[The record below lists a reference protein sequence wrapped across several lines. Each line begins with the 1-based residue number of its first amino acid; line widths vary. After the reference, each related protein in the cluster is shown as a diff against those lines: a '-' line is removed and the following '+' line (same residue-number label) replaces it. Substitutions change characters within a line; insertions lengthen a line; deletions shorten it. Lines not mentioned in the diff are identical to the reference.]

1 MAAGMCSTGF
11 FIRIGMIGSNNCI
24 QLTHNG
30 NAKLRVS
37 AFSVSD
43 ETVTLNGGNGWT
55 AEFEELPVYDETG
68 AEIAYTVMEVEVE
81 SYVAEIT
88 GNAEVG
94 FVITNLYTE
103 EILED
108 PVPLA
113 PQGPQAP
120 QTGDNTWILMLTT
133 ILSAGAVVTVVAI
146 PKKKEE
152 EEA

>member
-1 MAAGMCSTGF
+1 MKVWEDGDDEAGMRPEFVT
-11 FIRIGMIGSNNCI
+11 I
-24 QLTHNG
+24 QLYANG
-30 NAKLRVS
+30 AYTGK
-37 AFSVSD
+37 
-43 ETVTLNGGNGWT
+43 TVTLNGGNGWT